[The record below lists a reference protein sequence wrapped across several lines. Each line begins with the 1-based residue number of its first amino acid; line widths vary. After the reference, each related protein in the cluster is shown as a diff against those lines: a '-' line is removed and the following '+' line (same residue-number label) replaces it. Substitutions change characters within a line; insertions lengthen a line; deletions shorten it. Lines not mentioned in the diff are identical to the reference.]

1 MTGAASRWGRPTGKD
16 VTSGLVTGLFS
27 IPEGMAYANIG
38 GFSPVVGLYSGV
50 VPTIVGSFFARTVLM
65 VTTLTSAIAL
75 SSASVLAGSGLDPHD
90 PGAIATLTLLV
101 GVVMLVLGL
110 LKLGSVM
117 QFVSTAVMTGF
128 TTGIAVQIIAGEVG
142 DATGYKPDAHNTV
155 GKLVE
160 AMAHVGSWDLRT
172 VGVAAATIV
181 VWALARLVKPLRSLA
196 TLVALVVVWVVVVV
210 AGIDVEDVGS
220 IASIPRSLPPFSLPD
235 VSAVPSLALGAVAV
249 ALVALA
255 QAAGIGAAVPNPD
268 GSRPNASRDFVAQ
281 GMANVAGGL
290 FSALPTGGSLS
301 RTGVGTSAG
310 SQTRWSGVFAG
321 LWLALVVLLG
331 GPYAETIPMA
341 VIGGL
346 LIVIGVELVQGR
358 WKDIVLVVRTSWW
371 STAAM
376 VVTFVATT
384 QLPLQQAIF
393 IGAGLSLVLYTV
405 SSSRAGRLQAL
416 ENRGEG
422 RWAVVEPPAELPS
435 HTVVVLHYA
444 GAGFFAEVARINETW
459 PDTTRTRGS
468 ALVLSLRTL
477 PDVPSATFV
486 KAIDALA
493 DTLRTRDNVLLLAGV
508 SEEFLVV
515 ARRSGLLD
523 ALDPDAVLPADDEV
537 FASVDHAVARGQAWV
552 EAHLDTAPTSDQG
565 APT

>member
-1 MTGAASRWGRPTGKD
+1 MTWGRPTGKD

-38 GFSPVVGLYSGV
+38 GFNPVVGLYSGV
-50 VPTIVGSFFARTVLM
+50 ASTIVGSLFARTVLM

-75 SSASVLAGSGLDPHD
+75 SSASVLAAAGLDPHD
-90 PGAIATLTLLV
+90 PGAIAALTVLV
-101 GVVMLVLGL
+101 GAVMLALGL
-110 LKLGSVM
+110 LRLGSVM

-128 TTGIAVQIIAGEVG
+128 TTGIAVQIIAGELG
-142 DATGYKPDAHNTV
+142 DATGYEPASHNTV
-155 GKLVE
+155 RKIIE
-160 AMAHVGSWDLRT
+160 AVAHVASWDAAT

-181 VWALARLVKPLRSLA
+181 VWALARLVERLRALA
-196 TLVALVVVWVVVVV
+196 TLVALVVVWVVVVL
-210 AGIDVEDVGS
+210 AGIDVENVGD

-235 VSAVPSLALGAVAV
+235 LSAVPSLALGAVAV

-301 RTGVGTSAG
+301 RTGVNTSAG
-310 SQTRWSGVFAG
+310 ARTRWSGVFAG
-321 LWLALVVLLG
+321 LWLALVVVLV
-331 GPYAETIPMA
+331 GPYAESIPMP

-346 LIVIGVELVQGR
+346 LLVIGAELIQGR
-358 WKDIVLVVRTSWW
+358 WKDIVLVVRTSPW
-371 STAAM
+371 SAVAM
-376 VVTFVATT
+376 VVTFLATT

-393 IGAGLSLVLYTV
+393 IGAGLSLVLYAV
-405 SSSRAGRLQAL
+405 SASRVGRLRAL
-416 ENRGEG
+416 EDRGEG
-422 RWAVVEPPAELPS
+422 RWAVVPLPS
-435 HTVVVLHYA
+435 EVPSHSVLVLDYA

-459 PDTTRTRGS
+459 PDPSRTRGS
-468 ALVLSLRTL
+468 AMVLTLRTL

-486 KAIDALA
+486 KAIGSLA
-493 DTLRTRDNVLLLAGV
+493 DQLRARDNVLLLCGV
-508 SEEFLVV
+508 SPGFLEV

-523 ALDPDAVLPADDEV
+523 ALGRENVLPAQDEV
-537 FASVDHAVARGQAWV
+537 FASTREAVARGRAWV
-552 EAHLDTAPTSDQG
+552 DAHLDAVPTADEGVPT
-565 APT
+565 